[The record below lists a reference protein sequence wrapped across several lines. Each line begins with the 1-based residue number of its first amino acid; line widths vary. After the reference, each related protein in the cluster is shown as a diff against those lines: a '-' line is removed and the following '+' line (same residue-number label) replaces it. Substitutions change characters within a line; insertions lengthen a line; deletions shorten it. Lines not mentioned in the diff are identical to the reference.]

1 MTKVDFYILNAD
13 SPEHTACKLV
23 EKAFSLGHRIYVH
36 TESEAQAKRVD
47 DMLWTYRAG
56 SFIPH
61 QHYQP
66 GQEQHSPVQVGSHES
81 PEIDSDVLINL
92 ATEVPLFFS
101 RFQRVA
107 ELIGNEDETRKL
119 GRERYRF
126 YKDRGYPL
134 NTHNI
139 SG

>member
-1 MTKVDFYILNAD
+1 MTKVDFYILD
-13 SPEHTACKLV
+13 TGSPEHTACKLV

-36 TESEAQAKRVD
+36 TDSEVQAKRMD
-47 DMLWTYRAG
+47 EMLWTYRAG

-61 QHYQP
+61 QYYQP
-66 GQEQHSPVQVGSHES
+66 DQEQHSPVQVGFHDA

-92 ATEVPLFFS
+92 ASEVPLFFS

-107 ELIGNEDETRKL
+107 ELIGNDEETRKQ

-134 NTHNI
+134 DTHNL
-139 SG
+139 